1 MWRLYKERIRFAI
14 VYAINRFGME
24 INVKETVLY
33 YAPESAAYTALLKG
47 VLVQMGIKIKN
58 LTPGRCEKKIG
69 FLAGVDGFNDEASM
83 LEGGQQ
89 VFHAV
94 LREEF
99 MVFCGF
105 TEERLDE
112 LLDKLKKVGIPK
124 TIIKAVLTETNAHWT
139 IHELYDHLMEERRK
153 FEQR

>member
-1 MWRLYKERIRFAI
+1 MLND
-14 VYAINRFGME
+14 INMR
-24 INVKETVLY
+24 ETVLY
-33 YAPESAAYTALLKG
+33 YAPEGAVHTALLKG

-69 FLAGVDGFNDEASM
+69 FLAGVDGFNDDAYI
-83 LEGGQQ
+83 LKGGQQ
-89 VFHAV
+89 VSHAA
-94 LREEF
+94 LREEL

-112 LLDKLKKVGIPK
+112 LLDKLKKAGVPR
-124 TIIKAVLTETNAHWT
+124 TILKAVLTETNAHWT
-139 IHELYDHLMEERRK
+139 IYELYDHLMEERKK